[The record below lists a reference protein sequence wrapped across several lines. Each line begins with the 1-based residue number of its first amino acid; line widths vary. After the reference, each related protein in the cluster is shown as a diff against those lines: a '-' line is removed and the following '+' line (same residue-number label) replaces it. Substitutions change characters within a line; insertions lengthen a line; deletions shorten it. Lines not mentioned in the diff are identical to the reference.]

1 MRDVLKLTKL
11 AGPLT
16 IGQLPSC
23 MGVHHARSIE
33 SDFLKA
39 FFQFA
44 NGAFFKSDFG
54 ERINE
59 RADSAIF
66 SGYFV
71 WPVDSG
77 LPPAL

>member
-1 MRDVLKLTKL
+1 MRDILELTEL
-11 AGPLT
+11 AGPLAVW
-16 IGQLPSC
+16 QLPSC

-44 NGAFFKSDFG
+44 IGAFFKSDFD

-59 RADSAIF
+59 RADSTIF

-71 WPVDSG
+71 WPVDSR